1 MPKYKDIDYELANH
15 YFYYDETSPSFLR
28 WKVPRGKM
36 KAGDSAGGKDS
47 KGYYNVKINNVS
59 YKVHR
64 VIFCIMNGGIN
75 SELMIDHI
83 DRNPANN
90 NIWNLR
96 EGDYSLN
103 NNNKRDSNP
112 ENRTTF
118 YNNEWVSL
126 PANVYKRDING
137 RDYYRAQY
145 DNPSNNKRESKGSY
159 DLQTVLDWLET
170 KKLNL

>member
-1 MPKYKDIDYELANH
+1 
-15 YFYYDETSPSFLR
+15 
-28 WKVPRGKM
+28 
-36 KAGDSAGGKDS
+36 
-47 KGYYNVKINNVS
+47 
-59 YKVHR
+59 
-64 VIFCIMNGGIN
+64 MNGGIN

-112 ENRTTF
+112 ENRITF
-118 YNNEWVSL
+118 YNNEWVNL

-159 DLQTVLDWLET
+159 DLQTVLDWLLDKSQE
-170 KKLNL
+170 